1 MPRKI
6 VATDKAPKAIGPY
19 SQGNILECK
28 QLVFVSGQ
36 IAIDPATG
44 IMSQGNITEQ
54 THQVLKNVAAILE
67 AAGSGL
73 DKVVKTTVYLKNFDD
88 FQAMNEVHMHYF
100 SKNFP
105 ARATC
110 EVARLPK
117 DALVEI
123 EAIGYIE

>member
-19 SQGNILECK
+19 SQGNILESK

-44 IMSQGNITEQ
+44 IMSQGDITEQ
-54 THQVLKNVAAILE
+54 THRVLKNITAILE

-73 DKVVKTTVYLKNFDD
+73 DRVVKTTVYLKNFDD
-88 FQAMNEVHMHYF
+88 FQVMNEIYMQYF
-100 SKNFP
+100 SKDFP
-105 ARATC
+105 TRATV
-110 EVARLPK
+110 EVVRLPK

>member
-6 VATDKAPKAIGPY
+6 VATEKAPKAIGPY

-44 IMSQGNITEQ
+44 IMSQGDITEQ
-54 THQVLKNVAAILE
+54 THRVLKNVTAILE
-67 AAGSGL
+67 AAGSSL
-73 DKVVKTTVYLKNFDD
+73 DRVVKTTVYLKNFDD
-88 FQAMNEVHMHYF
+88 FQVMNEIYMQYF
-100 SKNFP
+100 SKDFP
-105 ARATC
+105 TRATV
-110 EVARLPK
+110 EVVRLPK